1 MNNAK
6 DPSRRNAPEGAEE
19 ALLHEDHANL
29 HRLAALKDQGV
40 RFPCGVSSV
49 YVGEDVDAS
58 RIEAGVELYPGARV
72 QGKKT
77 LIRAGAQIGVRGPC
91 VVQDMVL
98 DRDVVLGSGFFERS
112 VLLKGVKLG
121 ASVRVREDCLLE
133 EGCELSFSVDVKHT
147 FLLAHVVLGSEIN
160 FCDLLMAGGTSRQDH
175 SEVGSGVIHFNFTPF
190 GASGDKVTASLIGDA
205 MQGVFY
211 RAKRIFV
218 GGHSSLIGPIRI
230 GYGSVVAAG
239 SRVATDVGEDTLS
252 FGEQAGRED
261 VKDLDFL
268 CYKSIK
274 RKVSMGVEYVA
285 QLAALWHWYDKV
297 RSIAAR
303 GDLEAAVLEACL
315 ETLAYGIETRLDRLD
330 TFHSYMDE
338 SRARN
343 KTAGRDGLARQQA
356 AFRARWPEFRKK
368 LAGFQEAKADTGAR
382 DAFMKS
388 VERLAPDHEGD
399 FVSLVRSGLSDQDVE
414 IGKRWLASL
423 VQELTGGVDQLA
435 PSP

>member
-1 MNNAK
+1 
-6 DPSRRNAPEGAEE
+6 
-19 ALLHEDHANL
+19 
-29 HRLAALKDQGV
+29 
-40 RFPCGVSSV
+40 
-49 YVGEDVDAS
+49 
-58 RIEAGVELYPGARV
+58 
-72 QGKKT
+72 
-77 LIRAGAQIGVRGPC
+77 

-121 ASVRVREDCLLE
+121 SPVRVRENCLLE

-160 FCDLLMAGGTSRQDH
+160 LCDLLMAGGTSRQDH

-239 SRVATDVGEDTLS
+239 SRVAADVGENTLS

-261 VKDLDFL
+261 VKDFDFL

-274 RKVSMGVEYVA
+274 RKVALGVEYVA

-315 ETLAYGIETRLDRLD
+315 ETLAGGIETRLDRLD

-343 KTAGRDGLARQQA
+343 KTAGEDGLARQQA

-423 VQELTGGVDQLA
+423 VQELTDGVDQLA